1 MSAPAVAR
9 QPAGT
14 PSGGQFATTLRPEPD
29 VDLDRADLADDLDDD
44 DEDEERC
51 SECGGDLS
59 DNEGYDGLCG
69 TCADAAEAEG
79 RWGDPDGDDG

>member
-14 PSGGQFATTLRPEPD
+14 ATGGQFAVTTRAEP
-29 VDLDRADLADDLDDD
+29 VVELETAGQADPLDDD
-44 DEDEERC
+44 VDFDDDTC
-51 SECGGDLS
+51 SECGDDLS

-79 RWGDPDGDDG
+79 RWGDPDDDS

>member
-1 MSAPAVAR
+1 MSLPTIAR
-9 QPAGT
+9 QPAGAPT
-14 PSGGQFATTLRPEPD
+14 GGQFTATARAEGD
-29 VDLDRADLADDLDDD
+29 VDLEPDDD
-44 DEDEERC
+44 DDVDDVDDDTC

-79 RWGDPDGDDG
+79 RWGDPDGGDDDA